1 LTLEEV
7 LVIRFRVSSIMLCLL
22 IIVAVAPSAWSQA
35 PVDPQSLI
43 GEWSGSWTGSHGG
56 VGGGGTGKYY
66 LTIERVEGEK
76 VFAKWETSS
85 KRGGGANS
93 VTGRLSGNQLKIG
106 KTEFTIDGNT
116 MQGTAPDRKISL
128 TKENS

>member
-1 LTLEEV
+1 MIARQLSHVFFCLL
-7 LVIRFRVSSIMLCLL
+7 LVI
-22 IIVAVAPSAWSQA
+22 AVVPSAWSQT

-76 VFAKWETSS
+76 VFAKQETSS

-93 VTGRLSGNQLKIG
+93 ITGRLSGNQLRFG

-116 MQGTAPDRKISL
+116 MQGTAPDRKITL
-128 TKENS
+128 TKEK